1 MILNPN
7 YYLINFDTFGWA
19 FLQAFQ
25 IVTLEGWSDTMQVLE
40 DPFNF
45 FGFIYF
51 YSIVF
56 IGTYLLMNLTLAII
70 SSKFDES

>member
-1 MILNPN
+1 MISNPN
-7 YYLINFDTFGWA
+7 YNLINYDTLRWA

-25 IVTLEGWSDTMQVLE
+25 IVTLEGWSDTMHMIQ
-40 DPFNF
+40 DSFNF

-51 YSIVF
+51 YCIVF